1 MEIKVKDPTIWE
13 AVVLP
18 VSLLAVPSTQ
28 VSLGFSRLE
37 TAMISMVSLVL
48 SVRSWSELMLNSQ
61 LHYVSFVDNTSNRK

>member
-1 MEIKVKDPTIWE
+1 MKDPTIWE